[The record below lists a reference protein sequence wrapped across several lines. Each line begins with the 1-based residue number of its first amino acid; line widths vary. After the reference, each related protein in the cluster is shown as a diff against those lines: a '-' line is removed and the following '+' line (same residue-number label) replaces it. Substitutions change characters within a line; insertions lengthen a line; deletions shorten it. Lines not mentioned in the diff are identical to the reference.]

1 MEVVVTMEAIRRA
14 SQVIIVIITQT
25 NQHPAFYRS
34 DALSVTQPTVSKH
47 WGEELS
53 EKSDQTK
60 TPESGLILTARY

>member
-1 MEVVVTMEAIRRA
+1 VMEVVVTMEAIRRA

-47 WGEELS
+47 
-53 EKSDQTK
+53 
-60 TPESGLILTARY
+60 